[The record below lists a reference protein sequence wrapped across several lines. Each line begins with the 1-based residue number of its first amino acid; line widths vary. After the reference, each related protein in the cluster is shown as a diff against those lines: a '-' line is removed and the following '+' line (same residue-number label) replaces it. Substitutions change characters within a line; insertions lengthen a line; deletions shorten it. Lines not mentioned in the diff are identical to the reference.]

1 MNYGY
6 QKYCFFVTSFSLKAW
21 RNFSKIKIFT
31 KLLFISFC
39 FFKFLFKYSCLH
51 FPVTLS
57 PTPPNPTSHP
67 QSFSP
72 SALSMGPLYMFL
84 DDLSLSFPHYL
95 FPLSPLITVSLF
107 FISMSLVLFCLLVLL
122 IKFHLSVRSYG
133 ICPSPPGLFH
143 LAQCSP
149 APSML
154 LERVGAPSFFL
165 LPTIP
170 LCKCTSVFWSTH
182 LLMGT

>member
-67 QSFSP
+67 QSYPFL
-72 SALSMGPLYMFL
+72 ALFMGPLYMFL
-84 DDLSLSFPHYL
+84 DDPSLSFLGTVSCSLFQCVWLYFAYL
-95 FPLSPLITVSLF
+95 F
-107 FISMSLVLFCLLVLL
+107 VLL
-122 IKFHLSVRSYG
+122 IRFHLYMRSYG
-133 ICPSPPGLFH
+133 L
-143 LAQCSP
+143 
-149 APSML
+149 
-154 LERVGAPSFFL
+154 RVL
-165 LPTIP
+165 
-170 LCKCTSVFWSTH
+170 VFYI
-182 LLMGT
+182 LG